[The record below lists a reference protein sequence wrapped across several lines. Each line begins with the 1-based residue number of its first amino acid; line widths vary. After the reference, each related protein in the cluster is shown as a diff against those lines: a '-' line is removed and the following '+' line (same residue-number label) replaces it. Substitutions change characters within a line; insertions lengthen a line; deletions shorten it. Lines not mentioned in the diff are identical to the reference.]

1 MINIDTVR
9 LSIDTNGPGR
19 RIVIWTQ
26 GCTLNCDGC
35 FNQEQLIHE
44 ANKLFDIKE
53 LFEILIGLLIKY
65 NCEGV
70 TISGGEPFQQAKAVL
85 ELGKLVKQKG
95 YSLVIFSGYTYKQ
108 LKESKNHEVRELLK
122 LGDIM
127 ILGRYNRNNTE
138 ERTWFNN
145 KDKKIIYNSDQYIN
159 YSFDVNPNIEFT
171 IIEDTMLIS
180 GFPDRQTFEE
190 LKNLLN
196 KSNIETLDDE
206 SVLGLKRK

>member
-1 MINIDTVR
+1 MM
-9 LSIDTNGPGR
+9 
-19 RIVIWTQ
+19 
-26 GCTLNCDGC
+26 
-35 FNQEQLIHE
+35 
-44 ANKLFDIKE
+44 
-53 LFEILIGLLIKY
+53 
-65 NCEGV
+65 
-70 TISGGEPFQQAKAVL
+70 
-85 ELGKLVKQKG
+85 
-95 YSLVIFSGYTYKQ
+95 
-108 LKESKNHEVRELLK
+108 
-122 LGDIM
+122 M